1 MVIADTSI
9 WIHAQGQPDSVDS
22 REFWRLYDGRQIA
35 MVGPVLAELLH
46 GLRAQREFDTVV
58 GQFEALDY
66 LEVDRQTWTLVGRI
80 RRELRRRGE
89 LIGFADCITAALAI
103 RHDWAVYTLDADFE
117 RVPGLRLYQPA
128 VKVPRRTETGQ
139 APG

>member
-9 WIHAQGQPDSVDS
+9 WIHAQRQPDAVDS
-22 REFWRLYDGRQIA
+22 REFWRLYDGREIA
-35 MVGPVLAELLH
+35 MAGPVLAELLH
-46 GLRAQREFDTVV
+46 GLQAGREFDRLV

-89 LIGFADCITAALAI
+89 LVGSPIASRPRWPYSMIAPSTRSTVISNASPACASTAGRMRMI
-103 RHDWAVYTLDADFE
+103 E
-117 RVPGLRLYQPA
+117 
-128 VKVPRRTETGQ
+128 E
-139 APG
+139 